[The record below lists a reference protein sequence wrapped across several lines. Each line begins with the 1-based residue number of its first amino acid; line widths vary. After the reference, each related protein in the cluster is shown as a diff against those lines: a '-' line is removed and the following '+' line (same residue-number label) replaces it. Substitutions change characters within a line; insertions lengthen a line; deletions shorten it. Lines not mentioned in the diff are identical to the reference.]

1 MKTSK
6 LVDEKMVD
14 TRIYVGCTGFN
25 YEDWMANKGGFYPPN
40 IEKYDLLGF
49 YSTVFPTCEINS
61 TFYAFPRSSS
71 TARWAKLLPQDFV
84 LTAKLPKMICQA
96 PDISLVEDKLT
107 DFLKIMSPL
116 KKNLGP
122 FVCQFAPS
130 FAKIEE
136 TLAQLL
142 KFLDF
147 FPFDD
152 YDMVMEFRHETWF
165 NQDTYD
171 ILNDHNLGMVSSY
184 LPYIK
189 FNLYED
195 VKRDYFYMR
204 LIGSHKQ
211 RIGDGKE
218 VVDRSDVMKE
228 TADTIEKA
236 FMKNPN
242 KKTAYVFI
250 NNHFSGYAPPS
261 ASKFKEMLE
270 ERRLQTVT
278 PAITAFKG
286 QQKLSDF
293 FG

>member
-1 MKTSK
+1 MTDVK
-6 LVDEKMVD
+6 
-14 TRIYVGCTGFN
+14 IYVGCTGFN
-25 YEDWMANKGGFYPPN
+25 YEDWMANKGGFYPSN
-40 IEKYDLLGF
+40 IEKYELLGF

-61 TFYAFPRSSS
+61 TFYAFPRSTS
-71 TARWAKLLPQDFV
+71 TSRWAKLLPPDFI
-84 LTAKLPKMICQA
+84 LTAKLPKIICQA
-96 PDISLVEDKLT
+96 PNISLVEDKLT

-122 FVCQFAPS
+122 FVCQFTPS
-130 FAKIEE
+130 FAKTEE

-152 YDMVMEFRHETWF
+152 YDMVMEFRHESWF
-165 NQDTYD
+165 NQESYD
-171 ILNDHNLGMVSSY
+171 ILNDHNLGMVSSF

-211 RIGDGKE
+211 KIGDGKE
-218 VVDRSDVMKE
+218 VVDRSDVMEE

-236 FMKNPN
+236 FKINPN

-250 NNHFSGYAPPS
+250 NNHFSGYAPPA

-270 ERRLQTVT
+270 ERKLQTVT

-286 QQKLSDF
+286 QQKLSEF

>member
-1 MKTSK
+1 MT
-6 LVDEKMVD
+6 D
-14 TRIYVGCTGFN
+14 TKIYVGCTGFN
-25 YEDWMANKGGFYPPN
+25 YDDWMANKGGFYPPN
-40 IEKYDLLGF
+40 IEKFELLGF

-61 TFYAFPRSSS
+61 TFYAFPRSTS
-71 TARWAKLLPQDFV
+71 TSRWAKLLPVDFV

-107 DFLKIMSPL
+107 DFLKVMSPL

-122 FVCQFAPS
+122 FVCQFAPN
-130 FAKIEE
+130 FDKREE
-136 TLAQLL
+136 SLSQLL
-142 KFLDF
+142 KFLGF
-147 FPFDD
+147 FPFGD
-152 YDMVMEFRHETWF
+152 YDMVMEFRHDTWF
-165 NQDTYD
+165 NQETYD
-171 ILNDHNLGMVSSY
+171 ILNDHNLGMVSSF

-211 RIGDGKE
+211 EIGDGKE
-218 VVDRSDVMKE
+218 VVDRTSLMKE
-228 TADTIEKA
+228 TADTMEKA
-236 FMKNPN
+236 FKNNPN
-242 KKTAYVFI
+242 KKSAYVFI
-250 NNHFSGYAPPS
+250 NNHFSGYAPPA

-270 ERRLQTVT
+270 KRRLQTVT
-278 PAITAFKG
+278 PAITSFKG

>member
-1 MKTSK
+1 MT
-6 LVDEKMVD
+6 DIN
-14 TRIYVGCTGFN
+14 IYVGCTGFN

-40 IEKYDLLGF
+40 IGKFELLGF

-61 TFYAFPRSSS
+61 TFYAFPRSAS
-71 TARWAKLLPQDFV
+71 TVRWAKLLPDDFV

-107 DFLKIMSPL
+107 DFLKIMKTL

-130 FAKIEE
+130 FDKTEKTE
-136 TLAQLL
+136 SQLL

-147 FPFDD
+147 FPFDE
-152 YDMVMEFRHETWF
+152 YDVVMEFRHDSWF
-165 NQDTYD
+165 NQETYD
-171 ILNDHNLGMVSSY
+171 MLNDHNLGMVSSF

-189 FNLYED
+189 FNLFEE
-195 VKRDYFYMR
+195 VKRDYFYLR

-211 RIGDGKE
+211 PIGDGKE
-218 VVDRSDVMKE
+218 VVDRTDLMEK
-228 TADTIEKA
+228 TADKIKTS
-236 FMKNPN
+236 FNNNTN
-242 KKTAYVFI
+242 KKSAYVFI
-250 NNHFSGYAPPS
+250 NNHFSGYAPPA
-261 ASKFKEMLE
+261 ASRFKEMLE
-270 ERRLQTVT
+270 ERKLQTVT

-286 QQKLSDF
+286 QQKLLDF